1 MKVKVGTCGFQ
12 KSRKKHYTELDVVE
26 VQQTFYDPR
35 DTETFKRWRK
45 EAPEHFEFTVKVW
58 MLVTHG
64 YNKML
69 WRRLK
74 KEVPGDKEKYK
85 PFELNREVLQAMEAT
100 LEAAKVLEAKLLVFQ
115 TPASFRATEENA
127 YKIIKFFHELG
138 LNEYVVVWEPRGD
151 WWDNKDLMAKVAES
165 AEIYI
170 DGDVLRGRLPP
181 EEQKII
187 YTRLHG
193 LGGKGEVN
201 YKYKYT
207 YNDLNKLK
215 HIILNLR
222 ADTTYVLFNNVYAFE
237 DAVAFKRIVEEVIS

>member
-1 MKVKVGTCGFQ
+1 LAIKVGTCGFQ
-12 KSRKKHYTELDVVE
+12 KARRKHYSELDVVE

-35 DTETFKRWRK
+35 DTRTFERWRR

-74 KEVPGDKEKYK
+74 GEVPGEKENYK
-85 PFELNREVLQAMEAT
+85 PFELNKEVLQAMDAT
-100 LEAAKVLEAKLLVFQ
+100 LEAAKVLKARILVFQ
-115 TPASFRATEENA
+115 TPTSFKATEENA
-127 YKIIKFFHELG
+127 GKIIKFIREIG
-138 LNEYVVVWEPRGD
+138 LNEYIIVWEPRGD
-151 WWDNKDLMAKVAES
+151 WWDNKDLIARVAES
-165 AEIYI
+165 AGLYI
-170 DGDVLRGRLPP
+170 DGDVLRGRIPP
-181 EEQKII
+181 REQDMI

-207 YNDLNKLK
+207 IEDLKKLK
-215 HIILNLR
+215 SIISNTK
-222 ADTTYVLFNNVYAFE
+222 ASTVYVLFNNVYAFE
-237 DAVAFKRIVEEVIS
+237 DAVEFKNIIKESSH